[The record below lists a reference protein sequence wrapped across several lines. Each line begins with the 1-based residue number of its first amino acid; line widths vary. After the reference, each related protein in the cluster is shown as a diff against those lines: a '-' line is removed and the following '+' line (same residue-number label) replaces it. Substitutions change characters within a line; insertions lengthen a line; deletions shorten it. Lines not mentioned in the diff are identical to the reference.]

1 MIQSRLSS
9 ISPYTA
15 LRQKLCYDGRPVIR
29 AAFDLTERAYG
40 SGRFDS
46 REPVIHHI
54 NDVADTLWHWEMS
67 DEIIASGLCHRFRP
81 EEILQIASP
90 EEMNSLSSILPNIA
104 CFRTLR
110 DFQPLEVQNL
120 LSEPELI
127 RSNYWKMTLKEL
139 LSSPGLSEQAAL
151 NALMIMAADQLCTIN
166 SALSGYWD
174 FELERQAYTNIAMST
189 ANLLRELNLSHQAGD
204 MFDAC
209 LEILEPEIFQDISF
223 SYFGTA
229 SMRKEMH
236 IQKGR
241 IQRLLESGI
250 PKRYLKGRA
259 ESLKGIIPDFSVS
272 SRVKTV
278 SSVGKK
284 MTDKGPENVKDILG
298 FRVTVNMGDICDNI
312 ASLESLEEQRNL
324 GTISDEALRKASS
337 QYRTAKDAAY
347 QVHAVIGAMAEELG
361 WEEILGTFDNYLERP
376 KPNGY
381 QSLQRSFLCRVDDR
395 EIPIEIQT
403 QTCGMHDWAVWG
415 GAAHSGYKTGRVKSR
430 DSAFARNITE
440 KFAEIAQD
448 LGKKSYGFSFGE
460 KIKGPFE
467 VEALA
472 NRELKEIDLAFAI
485 DQQWALRGAQFWR
498 RDSKACSEEECTP
511 GTSLRNGDML
521 SVVTSSKVR
530 PSEQR
535 AELAGTLAAR
545 KALRAAIMTGEL
557 TDQKALREKG
567 ISIFE
572 KLASE
577 EALRI
582 FQAASLTIKKN
593 PRCLLLQPYCSE
605 KLGLLDIEEIAEEL
619 ATGRKGLG
627 PDLMS
632 SLVFVLENK
641 SRNEICFGYRNPA
654 FTKML
659 VNILLESGMEMS
671 SLSIWNNREDMFIK
685 ISADHLSA
693 KQAGMLFD
701 KIRNA
706 GSSLNAENRLEG
718 RYVEVKATSLLPDS
732 RAIGAAAR
740 VLYLEGADISDCRIE
755 KKSDA
760 SGNNYVSVKAGLRI
774 RGSAGKA
781 KTSRITCALNE
792 ALQSRD
798 AAVTLPKSHPFTKP
812 GSHRL

>member
-9 ISPYTA
+9 ISPYSA
-15 LRQKLCYDGRPVIR
+15 LRQKLGYDGRPVIR
-29 AAFDLTERAYG
+29 AAFDVTERAYG

-81 EEILQIASP
+81 EDILQIASP

-139 LSSPGLSEQAAL
+139 LSSPGLSEQVAL

-174 FELERQAYTNIAMST
+174 FELERQAYSNIAMST

-209 LEILEPEIFQDISF
+209 LEILEPESFQDISF

-250 PKRYLKGRA
+250 PKRYLKGQA

-278 SSVGKK
+278 ASVGKK
-284 MTDKGPENVKDILG
+284 MTDKGPENIKDILG

-324 GTISDEALRKASS
+324 GTIGDEALRKASS

-381 QSLQRSFLCRVDDR
+381 QSLQRSFLCRIDDR

-403 QTCGMHDWAVWG
+403 QTSGMHDWAVWG
-415 GAAHSGYKTGRVKSR
+415 GAAHSGYKTGRVKNR

-448 LGKKSYGFSFGE
+448 LGNKCYGFSFGE
-460 KIKGPFE
+460 MIKGPFE

-498 RDSKACSEEECTP
+498 RDSKAGREEECTP
-511 GTSLRNGDML
+511 GTTLRNGDML
-521 SVVTSSKVR
+521 SVATSSKVR

-535 AELAGTLAAR
+535 AELAGTLEAR
-545 KALRAAIMTGEL
+545 KAIRAAFMTEKWL
-557 TDQKALREKG
+557 DQKELREKG
-567 ISIFE
+567 NNIFE
-572 KLASE
+572 RLVSE
-577 EALRI
+577 EAHRM
-582 FQAASLTIKKN
+582 FRSETMARKIKAQH
-593 PRCLLLQPYCSE
+593 LLLQPHCSE
-605 KLGLLDIEEIAEEL
+605 KLGLIDMEEIAEEL
-619 ATGRKGLG
+619 GAGHKGLTEG
-627 PDLMS
+627 LTS
-632 SLVFVLENK
+632 SMVFVLEDKKQND
-641 SRNEICFGYRNPA
+641 ICFGYRNPA
-654 FTKML
+654 FTKLL
-659 VNILLESGMEMS
+659 VNILMETGIAVS
-671 SLSIWNNREDMFIK
+671 SLSIWNSREDMFIK

-718 RYVEVKATSLLPDS
+718 RYVEVKATSNLAAS
-732 RAIGAAAR
+732 SAIEAATR
-740 VLYLEGADISDCRIE
+740 VLYLEGADISDCLIE
-755 KKSDA
+755 KKADA
-760 SGNNYVSVKAGLRI
+760 SGNNCVSVKAGLRI
-774 RGSAGKA
+774 RGSVGKA
-781 KTSRITCALNE
+781 KVSRIEAALND
-792 ALQSRD
+792 ALQTRD
-798 AAVTLPKSHPFTKP
+798 ASITLPKSHPFTKP
-812 GSHRL
+812 GSHKL

>member
-9 ISPYTA
+9 ISPYTV

-29 AAFDLTERAYG
+29 AAFDVTERAYG
-40 SGRFDS
+40 SGRFES

-54 NDVADTLWHWEMS
+54 NEVADTLWHWEMS
-67 DEIIASGLCHRFRP
+67 DEVIASGLCHRFRP
-81 EEILQIASP
+81 GDIPQIASP
-90 EEMNSLSSILPNIA
+90 EEMNSLSSILPNIS

-120 LSEPELI
+120 LSDPDLI
-127 RSNYWKMTLKEL
+127 RKNYWKVTLKEL
-139 LSSPGLSEQAAL
+139 LSAPGISEQVAL

-174 FELERQAYTNIAMST
+174 FELEKNAYSNIAMST

-209 LEILEPEIFQDISF
+209 LEILEPESFQDISF

-259 ESLKGIIPDFSVS
+259 ESLKEVIPDFSVS

-278 SSVGKK
+278 ASVGKK
-284 MTDKGPENVKDILG
+284 VTDKGPENIKDILG
-298 FRVTVNMGDICDNI
+298 FRVTIGMGDICDNI
-312 ASLESLEEQRNL
+312 ASLESLEEQRSL
-324 GTISDEALRKASS
+324 GTIGDEALRNANS
-337 QYRTAKDAAY
+337 QYRTAKDAVY
-347 QVHAVIGAMAEELG
+347 HTHAVIGTIAAELG
-361 WEEILGTFDNYLERP
+361 WTEIPGTFDNYLERP

-381 QSLQRSFLCRVDDR
+381 QSVQRSFLCRVCDR
-395 EIPIEIQT
+395 EIPVEIQVKT
-403 QTCGMHDWAVWG
+403 SGMHDWSVWG
-415 GAAHSGYKTGRVKSR
+415 GAAHSGYKTGGVKTP
-430 DSAFARNITE
+430 DKAFATNITE

-448 LGKKSYGFSFGE
+448 LGKKSYGFLFGE

-485 DQQWALRGAQFWR
+485 DPEWALRGAQFWR
-498 RDSKACSEEECTP
+498 RDSKAGREEECTP
-511 GTSLRNGDML
+511 GTTLRNGDML

-535 AELAGTLAAR
+535 AELAGTLKAR

-567 ISIFE
+567 INIFE

-582 FQAASLTIKKN
+582 FRAGSLTIKKK

-605 KLGLLDIEEIAEEL
+605 KLGLLDIEEIAEGL

-641 SRNEICFGYRNPA
+641 AGNEICLGYSNPA

-659 VNILLESGMEMS
+659 VNILLESGVKMS
-671 SLSIWNNREDMFIK
+671 SLSIWNSREDMFIR
-685 ISADHLSA
+685 ISSNQLSA
-693 KQAGMLFD
+693 KQAAMIFD
-701 KIRNA
+701 TIRNA

-718 RYVEVKATSLLPDS
+718 RYVEVKATSRLPAS
-732 RAIGAAAR
+732 RAIEAAAR
-740 VLYLEGADISDCRIE
+740 TLYLEGADISDCRIE
-755 KKSDA
+755 NSA
-760 SGNNYVSVKAGLRI
+760 NPSGKDLVSIKAGLRI
-774 RGSAGKA
+774 RGSIGKV
-781 KTSRITCALNE
+781 KTSRIKAALND
-792 ALQSRD
+792 ALRSRD
-798 AAVTLPKSHPFTKP
+798 ASVTLPKCHPFTKP